1 MPREALTSLQLRKL
15 RTLLTWAVER
25 SPFWQQ
31 KMHAARVRPEQIKSL
46 DDLRRLPF
54 LTKEEILADQ
64 ADSPPYGT
72 AITCSPELAVAYH
85 HTSGTTGKTPLR
97 VFETRRDW
105 DWGADAW
112 ARALYAFGLRRT
124 DIVYFPFGYGPFIG
138 FWGAHYA
145 VQKIG
150 AMTVAGGN
158 LPSEHRLRQIVDCGA
173 TAVVATPSYAI
184 RLAQIAEQQG
194 IDLAGETRVELLI
207 HAGEPGASIPATKAL
222 LEQKWGAHAGDFA
235 GMTETAG
242 ISAFEC
248 SAKSG
253 AIHIAEDHF
262 IEEVVDPATGEP
274 VAQGEIG
281 ERVTTALGIASLP
294 IIRYRTHDLVRR
306 VPASKCPCGRG
317 FDLYQGGILGRS
329 DDMRIVRGT
338 NVHPSAV
345 EGVVRRFSEIRE
357 FRIVISREA
366 QQAAP
371 AGQDD
376 AVINGRSRALA
387 GQRSSGVVFEQD
399 EIAVELEPFPDVA
412 AGTQQELAARIADEL
427 AYAHEGLRFTTRLM
441 QPDSLPTFELKAR
454 RLVDNRLGSS

>member
-1 MPREALTSLQLRKL
+1 MPIPPPRPIDYWSPATERMPREALVSLQLRKL
-15 RTLLTWAVER
+15 RTLLSWAIER
-25 SPFWQQ
+25 SPFWER
-31 KMHAARVRPEQIKSL
+31 KLGAANVRPEQIETL
-46 DDLRRLPF
+46 EDLRRLPF
-54 LTKEEILADQ
+54 LTKDEILADQ
-64 ADSPPYGT
+64 AASPPYGT

-112 ARALYAFGLRRT
+112 ARALYAFGLRRA

-150 AMTVAGGN
+150 ALAVAGGN
-158 LPSEHRLRQIVDCGA
+158 LPSEHRLRQIVDSRA

-184 RLAQIAEQQG
+184 RMAAIAEQLG
-194 IDLAGETRVELLI
+194 IDLATETKVELLI

-253 AIHIAEDHF
+253 GIHIAEDHF
-262 IEEVVDPATGEP
+262 IEEVIDPATGEP
-274 VAQGEIG
+274 VPLGEAG
-281 ERVTTALGIASLP
+281 ERITTALGIGSLP
-294 IIRYRTHDLVRR
+294 IIRYRTHDLVQR
-306 VPASKCPCGRG
+306 VPASECPCGRG
-317 FDLYQGGILGRS
+317 FELYRGGILGRT

-345 EGVVRRFSEIRE
+345 EGVVRRFPEIRE
-357 FRIVISREA
+357 FRIVISGEER
-366 QQAAP
+366 
-371 AGQDD
+371 
-376 AVINGRSRALA
+376 
-387 GQRSSGVVFEQD
+387 QD
-399 EIAVELEPFPDVA
+399 EIAVELEPLPGVA
-412 AGTQQELAARIADEL
+412 APTCQQLAERIAHEL

-441 QPDSLPTFELKAR
+441 EPDTLPTFELKAR
-454 RLVDNRLGSS
+454 RLVDDRPGSSQ